1 SAALAHHTAGLAHPG
16 DPRLRPRAP
25 GGVGRLMLE
34 PEQTTFILL
43 SFEGPDEYSQA
54 GGLGVRVKELSRA
67 LAERGF
73 ETHLFFVG
81 DPTLPPHESALDGK
95 LWLHRWSQWISRYH
109 PIGVYDG
116 EDDKVAD
123 LNRSL
128 PDALVK
134 DFIRPAIDR
143 GNTVVVLGEEWHI
156 AHAMSLISDALYFA
170 GLRDRCLL
178 LWNANNHF
186 SFNRINWGQ
195 LGFVTTLM
203 TVSRYMKHI
212 MWRWGVNPIV
222 VPNGIPGSMMARVS
236 QAQVRAVR
244 AAAGA
249 PAFLFK
255 IGRFSPDKRWH
266 QAIAAV
272 AQLKERG
279 VATRL
284 LMRGG
289 LEPFGGEVLDFAQQR
304 GLRVAPL
311 STRIEDVAGLAKT
324 LRDNADADIWNVT
337 AFLPDDLLPALYA
350 SATATLANSGHEP
363 FGLVGLE
370 AMASGGVAFVGATG
384 EEYAEPFKNA
394 IVIETEDAAE
404 IVAYVTHLAEH
415 PDTARNLRIA
425 APGTARDYTSERLRD
440 ILLQRLE
447 YVAIKQGLKG
457 ATDIL
462 PPPPPDSAMRG

>member
-1 SAALAHHTAGLAHPG
+1 MFE
-16 DPRLRPRAP
+16 
-25 GGVGRLMLE
+25 V
-34 PEQTTFILL
+34 EQTTFILL
-43 SFEGPDEYSQA
+43 SFEGPDVYSQA

-81 DPTLPPHESALDGK
+81 DPSLPTDERLLDGK
-95 LWLHRWSQWISRYH
+95 LSLHRWGQWISRYH
-109 PIGVYDG
+109 PVGAYDG
-116 EDDKVAD
+116 ENDKVAD
-123 LNRSL
+123 INRSL
-128 PDALVK
+128 PEALLK
-134 DFIRPAIDR
+134 DYIRPAAEAGKTI
-143 GNTVVVLGEEWHI
+143 VILGEEWHM
-156 AHAMSLISDALYFA
+156 AQAMTLISDALYYA

-186 SFNRINWGQ
+186 SFHRINWGQ
-195 LGFVTTLM
+195 LGFTTTLT

-222 VPNGIPGSMMARVS
+222 IPNGIPSSMMARVS
-236 QAQVRAVR
+236 QAQVRSVR
-244 AAAGA
+244 AAANA

-266 QAIAAV
+266 QAITAV
-272 AQLKERG
+272 AQLKQRG
-279 VATRL
+279 IGTRL

-289 LEPFGGEVLDFAQQR
+289 LEPFGGEVLALAAQL
-304 GLRVAPL
+304 GLKVVPL
-311 STRIEDVAGLAKT
+311 GNRIEDCPALVRT
-324 LRDNADADIWNVT
+324 LRENGDADIWNVT
-337 AFLPDDLLPALYA
+337 AFLPEDLLPVLYA

-394 IVIETEDAAE
+394 IVIETEDATE
-404 IVAYVTHLAEH
+404 IVAYVSHLAEH
-415 PDTARNLRIA
+415 PDNARTLRIA
-425 APGTARDYTSERLRD
+425 AQRTARDYTWQRIID

-447 YVAIKQGLKG
+447 FVALKQGLRIPES
-457 ATDIL
+457 ATTIAL
-462 PPPPPDSAMRG
+462 PSESL

>member
-1 SAALAHHTAGLAHPG
+1 
-16 DPRLRPRAP
+16 
-25 GGVGRLMLE
+25 MLE
-34 PEQTTFILL
+34 PLKTTFILL
-43 SFEGPDEYSQA
+43 SFEGPDIYSQA

-67 LAERGF
+67 LAERGY

-81 DPTLPPHESALDGK
+81 DPNLPADETMPDGR
-95 LWLHRWSQWISRYH
+95 LFIHRWSQWISRYH
-109 PIGVYDG
+109 PVGVYDG

-128 PDALVK
+128 PDSLLT
-134 DFIRPAIDR
+134 DFIKPAIAR
-143 GNTVVVLGEEWHI
+143 GNTVVVLGEEWHT
-156 AHAMSLISDALYFA
+156 AHAMTLVSDALYFA

-186 SFNRINWGQ
+186 SFHRINWAQ
-195 LGFVTTLM
+195 LAFTCTLM

-212 MWRWGVNPIV
+212 MWRWGINPIV

-244 AAAGA
+244 AAVNA

-272 AQLKERG
+272 GELKERG

-289 LEPFGGEVLDFAQQR
+289 LEPFGGEVLDFAAQR
-304 GLRVAPL
+304 GLRVARLATP
-311 STRIEDVAGLAKT
+311 IEDVAGLART
-324 LRDNADADIWNVT
+324 LKEHADADLWNVT
-337 AFLPDDLLPALYA
+337 AFLPDDLLPVLYA

-384 EEYAEPFKNA
+384 EEYAQPFKNA

-425 APGTARDYTSERLRD
+425 AQRTARDYTWQRVID

-447 YVAIKQGLKG
+447 FVALKQGL
-457 ATDIL
+457 TL
-462 PPPPPDSAMRG
+462 PDPDRPVRG

>member
-1 SAALAHHTAGLAHPG
+1 
-16 DPRLRPRAP
+16 
-25 GGVGRLMLE
+25 V
-34 PEQTTFILL
+34 
-43 SFEGPDEYSQA
+43 
-54 GGLGVRVKELSRA
+54 
-67 LAERGF
+67 
-73 ETHLFFVG
+73 
-81 DPTLPPHESALDGK
+81 
-95 LWLHRWSQWISRYH
+95 
-109 PIGVYDG
+109 GVYDG
-116 EDDKVAD
+116 EDDKVTD

-128 PDALVK
+128 PDTLVT
-134 DFIRPAIDR
+134 DFIKPAIAR

-156 AHAMSLISDALYFA
+156 AHAMTLISDALYFA

-186 SFNRINWGQ
+186 SFHRINWAQ
-195 LGFVTTLM
+195 LAFTCTLM

-212 MWRWGVNPIV
+212 MWRWGINPIV

-244 AAAGA
+244 AAVNA

-272 AQLKERG
+272 GLLKERG

-289 LEPFGGEVLDFAQQR
+289 LEPFGSEVLDFAAQR
-304 GLRVAPL
+304 GLRVARLATP
-311 STRIEDVAGLAKT
+311 IEDVAGLART
-324 LRDNADADIWNVT
+324 LREHADADLWNVT
-337 AFLPDDLLPALYA
+337 AFLPDDLLPVLYA

-384 EEYAEPFKNA
+384 EEYAQAFKNA

-425 APGTARDYTSERLRD
+425 AQRTARDYTWQRVID

-447 YVAIKQGLKG
+447 FVAIKQGL
-457 ATDIL
+457 TS
-462 PPPPPDSAMRG
+462 PEPDSTV

>member
-1 SAALAHHTAGLAHPG
+1 
-16 DPRLRPRAP
+16 
-25 GGVGRLMLE
+25 MLE

-81 DPTLPPHESALDGK
+81 DPKLAADESALDGR

-109 PIGVYDG
+109 PVGVYDG

-123 LNRSL
+123 VNRSL
-128 PDALVK
+128 PDYLVREI
-134 DFIRPAIDR
+134 IRPAVGQGR
-143 GNTVVVLGEEWHI
+143 TVVVLGEEWHL

-186 SFNRINWGQ
+186 SFHRINWGQ
-195 LGFVTTLM
+195 LAFVCTLM

-222 VPNGIPGSMMARVS
+222 IPNGIPGSMIAKVS
-236 QAQVRAVR
+236 QLQVRAIR
-244 AAAGA
+244 PAADA
-249 PAFLFK
+249 PAVLFK

-266 QAIAAV
+266 QAVAAV
-272 AQLKERG
+272 AGLKERG
-279 VATRL
+279 VRARL

-289 LEPFGGEVLDFAQQR
+289 LEPFGGEVLEFAAYQ
-304 GLRVAPL
+304 GLRVAQL
-311 STRIEDVAGLAKT
+311 SQTMPDVAGLSHT
-324 LRDNADADIWNVT
+324 LKEYPDADVWNVT
-337 AFLPDDLLPALYA
+337 AFLPDDLLPPLYA

-384 EEYAEPFKNA
+384 EDYAEPFQNA
-394 IVIETEDAAE
+394 IVIETEDASE
-404 IVAYVTHLAEH
+404 IVAYVTWLADH
-415 PDTARNLRIA
+415 PESTRNLRIA
-425 APGTARDYTSERLRD
+425 AQRTAREYTWQRVID
-440 ILLQRLE
+440 ILLRRLE
-447 YVAIKQGLKG
+447 FIALRQGLQSVPVSTS
-457 ATDIL
+457 APES
-462 PPPPPDSAMRG
+462 PPPSTSVPETLGRESTEHA

>member
-1 SAALAHHTAGLAHPG
+1 
-16 DPRLRPRAP
+16 
-25 GGVGRLMLE
+25 MLE
-34 PEQTTFILL
+34 PLKTTFILL
-43 SFEGPDEYSQA
+43 SFEGPDIYSQA

-67 LAERGF
+67 LAERGY

-81 DPTLPPHESALDGK
+81 DPNLPADETMPDGR
-95 LWLHRWSQWISRYH
+95 LSLHRWSQWISRYH
-109 PIGVYDG
+109 PVGVYDG

-128 PDALVK
+128 PDTLVT
-134 DFIRPAIDR
+134 DFIKPAIAR

-156 AHAMSLISDALYFA
+156 AHAMTLISDALYFA

-186 SFNRINWGQ
+186 SFHRINWAQ
-195 LGFVTTLM
+195 LAFTCTLM

-212 MWRWGVNPIV
+212 MWRWGINPIV

-244 AAAGA
+244 AAVNA

-272 AQLKERG
+272 GLLKERG

-289 LEPFGGEVLDFAQQR
+289 LEPFGSEVLDFAAQR
-304 GLRVAPL
+304 GLRVARLATP
-311 STRIEDVAGLAKT
+311 IEDVAGLART
-324 LRDNADADIWNVT
+324 LREHADADLWNVT
-337 AFLPDDLLPALYA
+337 AFVPDDLLPVLYA

-384 EEYAEPFKNA
+384 EEYAQAFKNA

-404 IVAYVTHLAEH
+404 IVAYGTHLAEH

-425 APGTARDYTSERLRD
+425 AQRTARDYTWQRVID

-447 YVAIKQGLKG
+447 FVALKQGL
-457 ATDIL
+457 TS
-462 PPPPPDSAMRG
+462 PEPDSTV

>member
-1 SAALAHHTAGLAHPG
+1 
-16 DPRLRPRAP
+16 
-25 GGVGRLMLE
+25 MLE
-34 PEQTTFILL
+34 PDQTTFILL
-43 SFEGPDEYSQA
+43 SFEGPDMYSQA

-73 ETHLFFVG
+73 NTHLFFVG
-81 DPTLPPHESALDGK
+81 DPTLPADESALDGR

-109 PIGVYDG
+109 PVGVYDG
-116 EDDKVAD
+116 ENDKVAD
-123 LNRSL
+123 INQSL
-128 PDALVK
+128 PEALVAK
-134 DFIRPAIDR
+134 YIRPAIER
-143 GNTVVVLGEEWHI
+143 GQSVVILGEEWHI
-156 AHAMSLISDALYFA
+156 AHVMTLISDALYFA

-186 SFNRINWGQ
+186 AFHRINWGQ
-195 LGFVTTLM
+195 LGFTTTLM

-222 VPNGIPGSMMARVS
+222 VPNGIPSSMMARVS

-244 AAAGA
+244 SAVNV
-249 PAFLFK
+249 PALLFK

-266 QAIAAV
+266 QAITAV
-272 AQLKERG
+272 AQLKARG
-279 VATRL
+279 IGTRL

-289 LEPFGGEVLDFAQQR
+289 LEPFGGEVLGLAAQL
-304 GLRVAPL
+304 GLRVVPL
-311 STRIEDVAGLAKT
+311 ANRMDDVPSLVRT
-324 LRDNADADIWNVT
+324 LKDNADADIWNLT
-337 AFLPDDLLPALYA
+337 AFLPDDLLPILYA

-394 IVIETEDAAE
+394 IVIETEEAAE
-404 IVAYVTHLAEH
+404 IVAYVAHLAEH
-415 PDTARNLRIA
+415 PENARNLRIA
-425 APGTARDYTSERLRD
+425 AQRTARDYTWQRVID

-447 YVAIKQGLKG
+447 FVAIKQGLK
-457 ATDIL
+457 L
-462 PPPPPDSAMRG
+462 PAGPDDDMALRG

>member
-1 SAALAHHTAGLAHPG
+1 
-16 DPRLRPRAP
+16 
-25 GGVGRLMLE
+25 MLE
-34 PEQTTFILL
+34 PGRTTFILL
-43 SFEGPDEYSQA
+43 SFEGPDVYSQA

-67 LAERGF
+67 LAERGYR
-73 ETHLFFVG
+73 THLFFIG
-81 DPTLPPHESALDGK
+81 DPTLPADESALDGR
-95 LWLHRWSQWISRYH
+95 LRLHRWSQWISRYR
-109 PIGVYDG
+109 PVGVYDG
-116 EDDKVAD
+116 EDDKLAD

-128 PDALVK
+128 PEALLRDYIK
-134 DFIRPAIDR
+134 PAVESGD
-143 GNTVVVLGEEWHI
+143 TVVILGEEWHM
-156 AHAMSLISDALYFA
+156 AHAMTLISDGLYFS

-186 SFNRINWGQ
+186 SFHRINWGQ
-195 LGFVTTLM
+195 LAYTCTLL

-244 AAAGA
+244 AAVNA

-272 AQLKERG
+272 AQLKQRG
-279 VATRL
+279 VGTRL

-289 LEPFGGEVLDFAQQR
+289 LEPFGGQVLDFARQC
-304 GLRVAPL
+304 GLRVVPL
-311 STRIEDVAGLAKT
+311 SQRIEDVPGLVKT
-324 LRDNADADIWNVT
+324 LKDNAEADVWNVT
-337 AFLPDDLLPALYA
+337 AFLPDDLLPVLYA

-404 IVAYVTHLAEH
+404 IAAYVSHLAEH
-415 PDTARNLRIA
+415 PENARNLRMA
-425 APGTARDYTSERLRD
+425 AQRTARDYTWQRVID

-447 YVAIKQGLKG
+447 FVALKQGLRMPDRPSSSG
-457 ATDIL
+457 VPATEL
-462 PPPPPDSAMRG
+462 

>member
-1 SAALAHHTAGLAHPG
+1 
-16 DPRLRPRAP
+16 
-25 GGVGRLMLE
+25 MLE
-34 PEQTTFILL
+34 PEQTTAILL
-43 SFEGPDEYSQA
+43 SFEGPDIYSQA

-81 DPTLPPHESALDGK
+81 DPALPADEALIDGR

-109 PIGVYDG
+109 PVGAYDG

-123 LNRSL
+123 INRSL
-128 PDALVK
+128 PETLLDRYV
-134 DFIRPAIDR
+134 RPAVER
-143 GNTVVVLGEEWHI
+143 GRTVIILGEEWHM
-156 AHAMSLISDALYFA
+156 AHVMTLVSDALYYA

-186 SFNRINWGQ
+186 SFHRINWGQ
-195 LGFVTTLM
+195 LAYTTTLM

-212 MWRWGVNPIV
+212 MWDWGVNPIV
-222 VPNGIPGSMMARVS
+222 VPNGIPSSLMARVS

-244 AAAGA
+244 AAVNV
-249 PAFLFK
+249 PALLFK

-266 QAIAAV
+266 QAITAV
-272 AQLKERG
+272 AQLKARG
-279 VATRL
+279 VGTRL
-284 LMRGG
+284 IMRGG
-289 LEPFGGEVLDFAQQR
+289 IEPFGGEVLGLAAQL
-304 GLRVAPL
+304 GLKVLPL
-311 STRIEDVAGLAKT
+311 ANRIEDIPGLVRT
-324 LRDNADADIWNVT
+324 LKENPDTDIWNIT
-337 AFLPDDLLPALYA
+337 SFLPDDLLPVLYA

-404 IVAYVTHLAEH
+404 IVAYVNHLADH
-415 PDTARNLRIA
+415 PDYARNLRIA
-425 APGTARDYTSERLRD
+425 AQRTARDYTWQRIID

-447 YVAIKQGLKG
+447 FVALKQGLK
-457 ATDIL
+457 L
-462 PPPPPDSAMRG
+462 PEPQSE

>member
-1 SAALAHHTAGLAHPG
+1 
-16 DPRLRPRAP
+16 
-25 GGVGRLMLE
+25 MLE
-34 PEQTTFILL
+34 PSQTTFILL

-81 DPTLPPHESALDGK
+81 DPNLPTDESLLDGR

-109 PIGVYDG
+109 PVGVYDG

-134 DFIRPAIDR
+134 DYIKPAIAR
-143 GNTVVVLGEEWHI
+143 GNTVVVLGEEWHL
-156 AHAMSLISDALYFA
+156 AHAMTLISDALYYA
-170 GLRDRCLL
+170 ALRDRCLL

-186 SFNRINWGQ
+186 SFHRINWGQ
-195 LGFVTTLM
+195 LGFVATLL

-222 VPNGIPGSMMARVS
+222 VPNGIPGSMIARVS
-236 QAQVRAVR
+236 QAQVRTVR
-244 AAAGA
+244 AAANA

-272 AQLKERG
+272 ALLKERG
-279 VATRL
+279 VTTRL

-289 LEPFGGEVLDFAQQR
+289 LEPFGGEVLDFATQR
-304 GLRVAPL
+304 GLQVARL

-324 LRDNADADIWNVT
+324 LKENAEADIWNVT
-337 AFLPDDLLPALYA
+337 AFLPDDLLPVLYA

-404 IVAYVTHLAEH
+404 IVAYVTHLSAH

-425 APGTARDYTSERLRD
+425 AQRTARDYTWQRVID
-440 ILLQRLE
+440 IFLLRLE
-447 YVAIKQGLKG
+447 YVAMKQGLKVASEPSERIG
-457 ATDIL
+457 SDA
-462 PPPPPDSAMRG
+462 

>member
-1 SAALAHHTAGLAHPG
+1 
-16 DPRLRPRAP
+16 
-25 GGVGRLMLE
+25 MLE
-34 PEQTTFILL
+34 PLKTTFILL
-43 SFEGPDEYSQA
+43 SFEGPDIYSQA

-67 LAERGF
+67 LAERGY

-81 DPTLPPHESALDGK
+81 DPNLPADETMPDGR
-95 LWLHRWSQWISRYH
+95 LSLHRWSQWISRYH
-109 PIGVYDG
+109 PVGVYDG

-128 PDALVK
+128 PDTLVT
-134 DFIRPAIDR
+134 DFIKPAIAR

-156 AHAMSLISDALYFA
+156 AHAMTLISDALYFA

-186 SFNRINWGQ
+186 SFHRINWAQ
-195 LGFVTTLM
+195 LAFTCTLM

-212 MWRWGVNPIV
+212 MWRWGINPIV

-244 AAAGA
+244 AAVNA

-272 AQLKERG
+272 GLLKERG

-289 LEPFGGEVLDFAQQR
+289 LEPFGSEVLDFAAQR
-304 GLRVAPL
+304 GLRVARLATP
-311 STRIEDVAGLAKT
+311 IEDVVGLART
-324 LRDNADADIWNVT
+324 LREHADADLWNVT
-337 AFLPDDLLPALYA
+337 AFVPDDLLPVLYA

-384 EEYAEPFKNA
+384 EEYAQAFKNA

-425 APGTARDYTSERLRD
+425 AKRTARDYTWQRVID

-447 YVAIKQGLKG
+447 FVALKQGLK
-457 ATDIL
+457 L
-462 PPPPPDSAMRG
+462 PPDIESGALRG

>member
-1 SAALAHHTAGLAHPG
+1 
-16 DPRLRPRAP
+16 
-25 GGVGRLMLE
+25 MLE
-34 PEQTTFILL
+34 PSQTTFILL

-81 DPTLPPHESALDGK
+81 DPNLPTDESLLDGR

-109 PIGVYDG
+109 PVGVYDG

-134 DFIRPAIDR
+134 DYIKPAVAR
-143 GNTVVVLGEEWHI
+143 GNTVVVLGEEWHL
-156 AHAMSLISDALYFA
+156 AHAMTLISDALYFA
-170 GLRDRCLL
+170 GLRERCLL

-186 SFNRINWGQ
+186 SFHRINWGQ
-195 LGFVTTLM
+195 LGFVCTLM

-222 VPNGIPGSMMARVS
+222 VPNGIPGSMIARVS
-236 QAQVRAVR
+236 QAQVRTVR
-244 AAAGA
+244 AAANA

-255 IGRFSPDKRWH
+255 IGRFSPDKRWQ
-266 QAIAAV
+266 QAISAV
-272 AQLKERG
+272 AQLKDGG
-279 VATRL
+279 VTTRL

-289 LEPFGGEVLDFAQQR
+289 LEPFGGEVLNFAEQR
-304 GLRVAPL
+304 GLRVARL
-311 STRIEDVAGLAKT
+311 TTRIEDVPGLAKT
-324 LRDNADADIWNVT
+324 LKENAEADIWNIA
-337 AFLPDDLLPALYA
+337 AFLPDDLLPVLYA

-404 IVAYVTHLAEH
+404 IVAYVTHLSAH
-415 PDTARNLRIA
+415 PEAARNLRIA
-425 APGTARDYTSERLRD
+425 AQRTARDYTWQRVID
-440 ILLQRLE
+440 IFLLRLE
-447 YVAIKQGLKG
+447 FVAIKQGLKVPSERIG
-457 ATDIL
+457 SDA
-462 PPPPPDSAMRG
+462 

>member
-1 SAALAHHTAGLAHPG
+1 
-16 DPRLRPRAP
+16 
-25 GGVGRLMLE
+25 MLE
-34 PEQTTFILL
+34 PEQTVFIIL
-43 SFEGPDEYSQA
+43 SFEGPDVYSQA

-67 LAERGF
+67 LAERGY

-81 DPTLPPHESALDGK
+81 DPKLPATESLLEGR
-95 LWLHRWSQWISRYH
+95 LLLHRWSQWISRFY
-109 PIGVYDG
+109 PLGVYSG

-134 DFIRPAIDR
+134 DYIRPAIER
-143 GNTVVVLGEEWHI
+143 GNNVVVIGEEWHL
-156 AHAMSLISDALYFA
+156 AHAMTLVSDALYFA

-186 SFNRINWGQ
+186 SFHRINWGT

-222 VPNGIPGSMMARVS
+222 VPNGIPGSMIARVS
-236 QAQVRAVR
+236 QAQVRALR
-244 AAAGA
+244 TAANA

-266 QAIAAV
+266 QAVAAV
-272 AQLKERG
+272 ARLKERG
-279 VATRL
+279 TPAKM

-289 LEPFGGEVLDFAQQR
+289 MEPFGGEVLEFALQQ
-304 GLRVAPL
+304 GLRVVPL
-311 STRIEDVAGLAKT
+311 STRVDDVAGLARVLKE
-324 LRDNADADIWNVT
+324 NPDADIWNVT
-337 AFLPDDLLPALYA
+337 AFLPDDLLPAIYA

-384 EEYAEPFKNA
+384 EEYAEAFTNA
-394 IVIETEDAAE
+394 IVIETDDAAE
-404 IVAYVTHLAEH
+404 IVAYVTNLADH
-415 PDTARNLRIA
+415 PENARNLRIA
-425 APGTARDYTSERLRD
+425 AQRTARAYTWQRVID
-440 ILLQRLE
+440 ILLRRLE
-447 YVAIKQGLKG
+447 FVAIKQGLKG
-457 ATDIL
+457 
-462 PPPPPDSAMRG
+462 P

>member
-1 SAALAHHTAGLAHPG
+1 
-16 DPRLRPRAP
+16 
-25 GGVGRLMLE
+25 VLE

-43 SFEGPDEYSQA
+43 SFEGPDVYSQA

-73 ETHLFFVG
+73 VTHLFFVG
-81 DPTLPPHESALDGK
+81 DPALPADEPQLDGR
-95 LWLHRWSQWISRYH
+95 LTLHRWSQWISRFH
-109 PIGVYDG
+109 PVGVYDG

-128 PDALVK
+128 PDSLLQ
-134 DFIRPAIDR
+134 DYIRPAVDA
-143 GNTVVVLGEEWHI
+143 GKTVVIMGEEWHI
-156 AHAMSLISDALYFA
+156 AHLMTLVSDGLYYA

-186 SFNRINWGQ
+186 SFHRINWGQ
-195 LGFVTTLM
+195 LAFTTTLT

-222 VPNGIPGSMMARVS
+222 IPNGIPSSMMARVS
-236 QAQVRAVR
+236 QSQVRSVR
-244 AAAGA
+244 AAAGV

-266 QAIAAV
+266 QAITAA
-272 AQLKERG
+272 AQLKARG
-279 VATRL
+279 IPTRL

-289 LEPFGGEVLDFAQQR
+289 LEPFGGEVLALAAQL
-304 GLRVAPL
+304 GLQVRPL
-311 STRIEDVAGLAKT
+311 SSRIEDVPALTRVLKE
-324 LRDNADADIWNVT
+324 NADADIWNVT
-337 AFLPDDLLPALYA
+337 AFLPDDLLPVLYA

-384 EEYAEPFKNA
+384 EEYAEPFQNA

-404 IVAYVTHLAEH
+404 ITAYVANLAEN
-415 PDTARNLRIA
+415 PDNARTLRIA
-425 APGTARDYTSERLRD
+425 AQRRARDYTWQRVID

-447 YVAIKQGLKG
+447 FVALKQGLRIPDPPT
-457 ATDIL
+457 AASL
-462 PPPPPDSAMRG
+462 PVAGQ

>member
-1 SAALAHHTAGLAHPG
+1 
-16 DPRLRPRAP
+16 
-25 GGVGRLMLE
+25 MLE
-34 PEQTTFILL
+34 PLKTTFILL
-43 SFEGPDEYSQA
+43 SFEGPDVYSQA

-67 LAERGF
+67 LAERGY

-81 DPTLPPHESALDGK
+81 DPTLPTDETMLDQR
-95 LWLHRWSQWISRYH
+95 LFIHRWSQWISRYH
-109 PIGVYDG
+109 PVGVYDG

-134 DFIRPAIDR
+134 DFIKPAIAR
-143 GNTVVVLGEEWHI
+143 GKTVVVLGEEWHI
-156 AHAMSLISDALYFA
+156 AHAMTLVSDALYYA

-186 SFNRINWGQ
+186 AFHRINWSQ
-195 LGFVTTLM
+195 LAFTCTLM

-244 AAAGA
+244 AAVNA

-289 LEPFGGEVLDFAQQR
+289 LEPFGGEVLDFAAQR
-304 GLRVAPL
+304 GLRVARL
-311 STRIEDVAGLAKT
+311 STPIEDVAGLTRT
-324 LRDNADADIWNVT
+324 LKEHADADLWNVT
-337 AFLPDDLLPALYA
+337 AFLPDDLLPVLYA

-425 APGTARDYTSERLRD
+425 AQRTARDYTWQRVID

-447 YVAIKQGLKG
+447 FVALKQGLH
-457 ATDIL
+457 L
-462 PPPPPDSAMRG
+462 PADESSAAPQAESL